1 MDLQAYIAPLRKWWW
16 LIIIATLIAGGAS
29 YLAVRDQV
37 LMYQART
44 TLMIGRA
51 IENPNPTNTQ
61 LTLGQQLAPAY
72 ADIAGREPVRTA
84 TMEALGLNSLPQFSV
99 AAIPN
104 TQLLEIVVLDTS
116 PQRAQAVANELA
128 NQLIKQS
135 PSGLNDDELERQ
147 AFVNQQLDAIE
158 TQIAATEEEIE
169 AKQAELGELFS
180 AQQIN
185 DAQSQLTALQNKLTT
200 LQGNYAALLASTGQE
215 GVNALT
221 VIEAAHLPQ
230 QPIDPNIFMTVL
242 TAAAIGMAISVAAAY
257 ILEYLDDR
265 IKTPHYIKNTYNI
278 PTLGAIAPIGKKG
291 DSDEDRLI
299 TVTNPRSP
307 IAEAF
312 RGIRTRLFHANAIS
326 DEKSNTILVTSSS
339 QGEGKSIIAAN
350 LAIVLAQGGNSV
362 LLIDADLHR
371 PKQAKIFELPGEQE
385 KGLSNLLAP
394 LNHRVSN
401 GKVFGPLSV
410 DKNVHILKLTKTR
423 LTVLPSGTLPPN
435 PGELLA
441 SSQMRELLTSSA
453 VKYDYV
459 IIDSPPIL
467 AVHDGVMLST
477 MVDSVLLVVDMN
489 RTRRNDLKHTIE
501 RLREVKAPIV
511 GVILNRIS
519 RNTEGYSYNHL
530 QQRYLEPE
538 QEKEKDAAPAM
549 PGDLTDREI
558 AQPAPRL
565 LGSLSIGQLSS
576 RLGGSGKN
584 LEPREEV

>member
-1 MDLQAYIAPLRKWWW
+1 MEIQAYIAPLRKWWW
-16 LIIIATLIAGGAS
+16 LILLATLIAAGAS

-84 TMEALGLNSLPQFSV
+84 TMEALGLKSLPQFSV

-135 PSGLNDDELERQ
+135 PSGLKEDEIERRE
-147 AFVNQQLDAIE
+147 FVDQQLDAIE
-158 TQIAATEEEIE
+158 AQVEETEAEIK
-169 AKQAELGELFS
+169 AKQAELGDLFS

-185 DAQSQLTALQNKLTT
+185 DAQSQLSALQNKLTT
-200 LQGNYAALLASTGQE
+200 LQSNYAALLASTGQE

-230 QPIDPNIFMTVL
+230 KPLDPNILMTVL

-265 IKTPHYIKNTYNI
+265 IKTPNYIKNTYNI
-278 PTLGAIAPIGKKG
+278 PTLGAISPIGKKNDNDG
-291 DSDEDRLI
+291 DRLV
-299 TVTNPRSP
+299 TVSNPRSP

-312 RGIRTRLFHANAIS
+312 RGLRTRLFYATAQS
-326 DEKSNTILVTSSS
+326 SEKSNTILITSST

-371 PKQAKIFELPGEQE
+371 PKQAKIFKLSEEAE
-385 KGLSNLLAP
+385 KGLSNLLLP
-394 LNHRVSN
+394 LNHKTSN

-410 DKNVHILKLTKTR
+410 DKNVHILKLTKAR

-441 SSQMRELLTSSA
+441 SSQMRELLASSA

-477 MVDSVLLVVDMN
+477 MVDNVLLVVDMT
-489 RTRRNDLKHTIE
+489 RTRRKDLKHTIE
-501 RLREVKAPIV
+501 RLNEVKAPID
-511 GVILNRIS
+511 GVVLNRIS

-538 QEKEKDAAPAM
+538 QVKEKDVIPTVA
-549 PGDLTDREI
+549 GDLTERET
-558 AQPAPRL
+558 ARPTPRL
-565 LGSLSIGQLSS
+565 LSSLSIGQRSL
-576 RLGGSGKN
+576 RLGGSSKN